1 MTDRSFQHHH
11 YVSQADAMKTT
22 AVLSM
27 LSITMFASLARSFTT
42 QSVKLTG
49 RSSGAAARWMSAPT
63 GVDGPT
69 IVDTCRQKIAV
80 ALETEDVKVTGELG
94 GISVWK
100 TMVLAGVEVY

>member
-1 MTDRSFQHHH
+1 
-11 YVSQADAMKTT
+11 MKTT

-100 TMVLAGVEVY
+100 TMVLVGVEVY

>member
-1 MTDRSFQHHH
+1 
-11 YVSQADAMKTT
+11 
-22 AVLSM
+22 
-27 LSITMFASLARSFTT
+27 
-42 QSVKLTG
+42 
-49 RSSGAAARWMSAPT
+49 MSAPT

-100 TMVLAGVEVY
+100 TMVLVGVEVY